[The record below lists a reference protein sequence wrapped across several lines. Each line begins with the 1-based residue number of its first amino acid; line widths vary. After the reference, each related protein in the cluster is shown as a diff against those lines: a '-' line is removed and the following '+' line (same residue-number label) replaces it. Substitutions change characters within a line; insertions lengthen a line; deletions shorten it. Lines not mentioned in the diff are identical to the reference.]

1 MFLLKNTLAK
11 LKLDASMNFLPSDG
25 VSIGKIKKRFPGK
38 RVLGIFHL
46 QRQNI
51 ILRGYQNNILTL

>member
-1 MFLLKNTLAK
+1 
-11 LKLDASMNFLPSDG
+11 MNFLPSDG